1 MIDIHRL
8 CESFENCLGWPYA
21 SPGSNDENG
30 IDCSGLFVKAFRD
43 QGQTIYHGSNTI
55 YREYL
60 SQRGK
65 ITSEVDLQPGMA
77 VFKWNNHT
85 PEKFNDDLGDFQ
97 HIGLVTSISPL
108 RIIHASS
115 VAGRV
120 ICDTKVGKWK
130 YWGLLKGIAESSDKS
145 TDERRQMVT
154 VKSAGGKV
162 NIRVGNGTRFRKLT
176 SVLPGT
182 QYPFVAKAE
191 NNWFAILYGKQ
202 VGWISGDYS
211 SLNTD

>member
-1 MIDIHRL
+1 MIDVQKL

-65 ITSEVDLQPGMA
+65 ITREVDLQPGMA

-130 YWGLLKGIAESSDKS
+130 YWGCLKGADPS
-145 TDERRQMVT
+145 VT
-154 VKSAGGKV
+154 NSITPARASVTICSQGGKV
-162 NIRVGNGTRFRKLT
+162 NLRTGNGTGFRRIT
-176 SVLPGT
+176 SVPPGNSF
-182 QYPFVAKAE
+182 PFVAKAE
-191 NNWFAILYGKQ
+191 NGWLAILYRKQ
-202 VGWISGDYS
+202 VAWVSEDYGK
-211 SLNTD
+211 LNN

>member
-1 MIDIHRL
+1 MIDVQKL
-8 CESFENCLGWPYA
+8 CKSFENCLGWPYA
-21 SPGSNDENG
+21 SPGSNDERG
-30 IDCSGLFVKAFRD
+30 IDCSGLFVKAYRD
-43 QGQTIYHGSNTI
+43 QEQRIYHGSNTI

-65 ITSEVDLQPGMA
+65 ISGEADLQPGMA
-77 VFKWNNHT
+77 VFKWNSRT

-130 YWGLLKGIAESSDKS
+130 YWGCLKGAESSEPNYITS
-145 TDERRQMVT
+145 VRASVIICSQ
-154 VKSAGGKV
+154 GGKV
-162 NIRVGNGTRFRKLT
+162 NLRAGNGTGFRRIT
-176 SVLPGT
+176 SVQPGT
-182 QYPFVAKAE
+182 AFPFVAKAE
-191 NNWFAILYGKQ
+191 NGWLAVLYRKQVAWVSEDYGK
-202 VGWISGDYS
+202 
-211 SLNTD
+211 LND